1 MSVTSA
7 LAGALSGLSATSR
20 QAEILSS
27 NVANATTPGYARRQ
41 VSLGATVL
49 AGHGQGVQVQG
60 ITRDVDRHLLGERRL
75 AEAGGGDRDVR
86 AEFLKRMEQT
96 FGTPDSAGSLAARVA
111 AFDQAL
117 VEAAG
122 RPESQARL
130 NGIASTAKALAAGL
144 AAATKD
150 IQAARASAD
159 RRIGEEVGRLNSTLA
174 QLQEL
179 NVELR
184 SFTGAGRDISALLD
198 KRQQLVDQI
207 SAIVPVREVPRD
219 LNQIALFTTGG
230 APLLEGSASV
240 IGFTTT
246 HTVTPE
252 MTQALGG
259 LSGITINGRPFDT
272 AGTASPILGG
282 TLGALF
288 AVRDELAVTAQG
300 RLDAAARDLV
310 ERFASPTVDPS
321 LAPGNPGLFTDGGS
335 AFDPLD
341 EIGLAGRLSL
351 NAAADPAQGGALFRL
366 RDGLG
371 TAAEGPPGNGTLL
384 AALHDALTSARPLA
398 STGFAAGSRSFAML
412 TGDILSDTAA
422 ARLSAQSEQ
431 SFASAKLTALTDLEA
446 QNGIDTDQEMQELL
460 VIEKNY
466 AANAKVIQAV
476 ADMIDTLIRLDG

>member
-41 VSLGATVL
+41 VSLGSAVL

-60 ITRDVDRHLLGERRL
+60 VTRDVDRHLLGERRI
-75 AEAGGGDRDVR
+75 AQAGGGDRDVR
-86 AEFLKRMEQT
+86 AEFLKRVEQA
-96 FGTPDSAGSLAARVA
+96 FGTPDSQGSLAARLA
-111 AFDQAL
+111 AFDQSL

-122 RPESQARL
+122 RPDSQARL
-130 NGIASTAKALAAGL
+130 NGIATAAKSLAAGL
-144 AAATKD
+144 ATASKD
-150 IQAARASAD
+150 IQAARATAD
-159 RRIGEEVGRLNSTLA
+159 RRIGEEVGKLNSTLS

-207 SAIVPVREVPRD
+207 SAIVPVREIPRD

-230 APLLEGSASV
+230 APLLEGSAAV
-240 IGFTTT
+240 IGFTPT
-246 HTVTPE
+246 HTITPE

-259 LSGITINGRPFDT
+259 LSGITINGRPYDT
-272 AGTASPILGG
+272 AGSASPILGG

-288 AVRDELAVTAQG
+288 AVRDDLAVSAQG
-300 RLDAAARDLV
+300 KLDAAARDLV
-310 ERFASPTVDPS
+310 ERFGSSTVDPT
-321 LAPGNPGLFTDGGS
+321 LAPGAPGLFTDAG
-335 AFDPLD
+335 APFDPLN
-341 EIGLAGRLSL
+341 ETGLAGRLML
-351 NAAADPAQGGALFRL
+351 NAAADPAQGGALFRM

-371 TAAEGPPGNGTLL
+371 AATEGPPGNGSLL
-384 AALHDALTSARPLA
+384 TALHAALTAARPLA
-398 STGFAAGSRSFAML
+398 SSGFAVGTRSFAVL
-412 TGDILSDTAA
+412 TGDILSDASA
-422 ARLSAQSEQ
+422 QRLSAQSEQ

>member
-7 LAGALSGLSATSR
+7 LSGALSGLSATSR

-41 VSLGATVL
+41 VSLGSAVL

-60 ITRDVDRHLLGERRL
+60 VTRDIDRHLLGERRI
-75 AEAGGGDRDVR
+75 AQAGGGDRDVR
-86 AEFLKRMEQT
+86 AEFLKRVEQA
-96 FGTPDSAGSLAARVA
+96 FGTPDSEGSLAARLA
-111 AFDQAL
+111 AFDQSL

-122 RPESQARL
+122 RPESQVRL
-130 NGIASTAKALAAGL
+130 NGVATTARSLAAGL
-144 AAATKD
+144 ASATRD
-150 IQAARASAD
+150 IQAARATAD
-159 RRIGEEVGRLNSTLA
+159 RRIGEEVGKLNATLA

-207 SAIVPVREVPRD
+207 ASIVPVREIPRD

-230 APLLEGSASV
+230 APLLEGSAAV
-240 IGFTTT
+240 IGFSPT
-246 HTVTPE
+246 HTITPE

-259 LSGITINGRPFDT
+259 LSGITINGRPYDT
-272 AGTASPILGG
+272 AGSASPILGG

-288 AVRDELAVTAQG
+288 AVRDELAISAQG
-300 RLDAAARDLV
+300 KLDAAARDLV
-310 ERFASPTVDPS
+310 ERFASSTVDPT
-321 LAPGNPGLFTDGGS
+321 LAPGTPGLFTDAG
-335 AFDPLD
+335 AALDPLN
-341 EIGLAGRLSL
+341 ETGLAGRLML

-371 TAAEGPPGNGTLL
+371 AATEGPPGNGTLL
-384 AALHDALTSARPLA
+384 TALHVALTATRPLA
-398 STGFAAGSRSFAML
+398 SSNFVAGSRSFANL
-412 TGDILSDTAA
+412 TGDILSDASA
-422 ARLSAQSEQ
+422 QRLSAQSEQ
-431 SFASAKLTALTDLEA
+431 SFASARLTALTDLEA

>member
-1 MSVTSA
+1 MSITSA
-7 LAGALSGLSATSR
+7 LAGALSGLSAASR

-41 VSLGATVL
+41 VSLGSAVL
-49 AGHGQGVQVQG
+49 AGHGQGVQINGV
-60 ITRDVDRHLLGERRL
+60 TRDVDRHLLGERRV
-75 AEAGGGDRDVR
+75 AQAGGGDRDVR
-86 AEFLKRMEQT
+86 AEFLKRLEQAL
-96 FGTPDSAGSLAARVA
+96 GTPDSEGSLGARLA
-111 AFDQAL
+111 AFDQSL

-130 NGIASTAKALAAGL
+130 NGIAATARSLAAGL
-144 AAATKD
+144 ATATKD
-150 IQAARASAD
+150 IQAARATAD
-159 RRIGEEVGRLNSTLA
+159 RRIGEEVDRLNSTLA

-207 SAIVPVREVPRD
+207 SAIVPVREIPRD

-230 APLLEGSASV
+230 APLLEGSPSV
-240 IGFTTT
+240 IGFTPT
-246 HTVTPE
+246 HTITPE

-259 LSGITINGRPFDT
+259 LSGITINGRPYAT
-272 AGTASPILGG
+272 AGSASPILGG

-288 AVRDELAVTAQG
+288 AVRDDLAVTAQG
-300 RLDAAARDLV
+300 KLDAVARDLV
-310 ERFASPTVDPS
+310 ERFSATGIDPT
-321 LAPGNPGLFTDGGS
+321 LLPGAPGLFADAGA
-335 AFDPLD
+335 AFNPAD
-341 EIGLAGRLSL
+341 EVGLAGRLTL
-351 NAAADPAQGGALFRL
+351 NAAADPGQGGALFRL

-371 TAAEGPPGNGTLL
+371 AVTEGPPGNGSLL
-384 AALHDALTSARPLA
+384 TALHAALTGARPRA

-412 TGDILSDTAA
+412 TSDLMSDIASS
-422 ARLSAQSEQ
+422 RLSAQSEQ
-431 SFASAKLTALTDLEA
+431 SFAAAKLTALTDLEA
-446 QNGIDTDQEMQELL
+446 QNGIDTDQEMQDLL

>member
-20 QAEILSS
+20 QAEILAS

-41 VSLGATVL
+41 VSLGSAVL
-49 AGHGQGVQVQG
+49 AGQGQGVQVLG
-60 ITRDVDRHLLGERRL
+60 VTRDVDRQLLGERRI
-75 AEAGGGDRDVR
+75 AQAGGGDRDVR
-86 AEFLKRMEQT
+86 AKFLNRVEQAL
-96 FGTPDSAGSLAARVA
+96 GSPDSAGSLAARLA

-122 RPESQARL
+122 RPDSQARL
-130 NGIASTAKALAAGL
+130 NGIAATAKSLTSGL
-144 AAATKD
+144 AAATND
-150 IQAARASAD
+150 IQAARATAD
-159 RRIGEEVGRLNSTLA
+159 RQIGEEVGKLNSTLA
-174 QLQEL
+174 QLQDL

-207 SAIVPVREVPRD
+207 SAIVPVREIPRD

-230 APLLEGSASV
+230 APLLEGSAAI
-240 IGFTTT
+240 IGFATT
-246 HTVTPE
+246 HIITPE
-252 MTQALGG
+252 MTQASGG
-259 LSGITINGRPFDT
+259 LSGITINGRPYDT
-272 AGTASPILGG
+272 AGSASPLLGG
-282 TLGALF
+282 SLGALF
-288 AVRDELAVTAQG
+288 AVRDELAVGAQG
-300 RLDAAARDLV
+300 KLDAVARDLV
-310 ERFASPTVDPS
+310 ERFSSASVDPT
-321 LAPGNPGLFTDGGS
+321 LAPGAPGLFTDAGA
-335 AFDPLD
+335 AFDPLF
-341 EIGLAGRLSL
+341 ETGLAGRLAL

-371 TAAEGPPGNGTLL
+371 AATEGPPGNGTLITAL
-384 AALHDALTSARPLA
+384 HAALTGARPLA
-398 STGFAAGSRSFAML
+398 STGFAAGTRSFATL
-412 TGDILSDTAA
+412 TGDLMSDASGL
-422 ARLSAQSEQ
+422 RLSAQSEQ

-446 QNGIDTDQEMQELL
+446 QDGIDTDQEMQLLL

>member
-1 MSVTSA
+1 MSITSA
-7 LAGALSGLSATSR
+7 LAGALSGLSASSR

-41 VSLGATVL
+41 VGLGAAVL
-49 AGHGQGVQVQG
+49 AGHGQGVQVLG
-60 ITRDVDRHLLGERRL
+60 VTRDVDRHLLGERRV
-75 AEAGGGDRDVR
+75 AQAGSGDRDVR
-86 AEFLKRMEQT
+86 AEFLKRVEQT
-96 FGTPDSAGSLAARVA
+96 LGTADNPSSLAARLA

-130 NGIASTAKALAAGL
+130 NNIAATAKSLMTGL
-144 AAATKD
+144 AAATTD
-150 IQAARASAD
+150 IQNARASAD
-159 RRIGEEVGRLNSTLA
+159 RRIGEEVGKLNSTLQ
-174 QLQEL
+174 QLHEL
-179 NVELR
+179 NVNLR

-198 KRQQLVDQI
+198 ERQRLVDQI

-230 APLLEGSASV
+230 APLLEGSAAV
-240 IGFTTT
+240 IGFTPV
-246 HTVTPE
+246 HTITPD

-259 LSGITINGRPFDT
+259 LSGITINGRPYDT
-272 AGTASPILGG
+272 SGSASPILGG

-288 AVRDELAVTAQG
+288 AVRDELAVGAQG
-300 RLDAAARDLV
+300 KLDAAARDLV
-310 ERFASPTVDPS
+310 ERFQGLDPT
-321 LAPGNPGLFTDGGS
+321 LAPGAAGLFTDAGG
-335 AFDPLD
+335 AFDPLN
-341 EIGLAGRLSL
+341 EGGLAGRLRL
-351 NAAADPAQGGALFRL
+351 NPAADPAQGGALFRL

-371 TAAEGPPGNGTLL
+371 AATEGPPGNGTLL
-384 AALHDALTSARPLA
+384 TALHAALTGARPLS
-398 STGFAAGSRSFAML
+398 STGFAAGNRSFAVL
-412 TGDILSDTAA
+412 TSDILSDTSAQ
-422 ARLSAQSEQ
+422 RLSAQSEQ
-431 SFASAKLTALTDLEA
+431 SFSAARLTALTDLEA

>member
-7 LAGALSGLSATSR
+7 LAGALSGLSAASR

-41 VSLGATVL
+41 VGLGAAVL
-49 AGHGQGVQVQG
+49 AGHGQGVQVLG
-60 ITRDVDRHLLGERRL
+60 VTRDVDRHLLGERRV
-75 AEAGGGDRDVR
+75 AQAGSGDRDVR
-86 AEFLKRMEQT
+86 AEFLRRVEQT
-96 FGTPDSAGSLAARVA
+96 LGTADNPSSLAARLA
-111 AFDQAL
+111 SFDQAL

-130 NGIASTAKALAAGL
+130 NNIAATAKSLMTGL
-144 AAATKD
+144 ASATID
-150 IQAARASAD
+150 IQNARASAD
-159 RRIGEEVGRLNSTLA
+159 RRIDEDVGKLNSTLQ
-174 QLQEL
+174 QLHEL
-179 NVELR
+179 NVNLR

-198 KRQQLVDQI
+198 ERQRLVDQI

-230 APLLEGSASV
+230 APLLEGSAAV
-240 IGFTTT
+240 IGFTPV
-246 HTVTPE
+246 HTITPD

-259 LSGITINGRPFDT
+259 LSGITINGRPYDT
-272 AGTASPILGG
+272 SGSASPILGG

-288 AVRDELAVTAQG
+288 AVRDELAVGAQG
-300 RLDAAARDLV
+300 KLDAAARDLV
-310 ERFASPTVDPS
+310 ERFQDLDPT
-321 LAPGNPGLFTDGGS
+321 LAPGAAGLFTDAGG
-335 AFDPLD
+335 AFDPLN
-341 EIGLAGRLSL
+341 EVGLAGRLRL

-371 TAAEGPPGNGTLL
+371 AATEGPPGNGTLL
-384 AALHDALTSARPLA
+384 TALHAALTGARPLA
-398 STGFAAGSRSFAML
+398 STGFTAGNRSFAVL
-412 TGDILSDTAA
+412 TSDILSNASA
-422 ARLSAQSEQ
+422 LRLSAQSEQ
-431 SFASAKLTALTDLEA
+431 SFSAARLTALTDLEA

>member
-41 VSLGATVL
+41 VGLGAAVL
-49 AGHGQGVQVQG
+49 AGHGQGVQILGV
-60 ITRDVDRHLLGERRL
+60 TRDVDRHLLGERRI
-75 AEAGGGDRDVR
+75 AQAGDGDRSVR
-86 AEFLKRMEQT
+86 AAFLNRIEQSL
-96 FGTPDSAGSLAARVA
+96 GTPDSPGSLAARLA

-130 NGIASTAKALAAGL
+130 GNIASTAKSLIAGF
-144 AAATKD
+144 AAATTD
-150 IQAARASAD
+150 IQQARASAD
-159 RRIGEEVGRLNSTLA
+159 RRIGEEVGKLNATLK
-174 QLQEL
+174 QLHEL

-184 SFTGAGRDISALLD
+184 SFSGAGRDVSALLD
-198 KRQQLVDQI
+198 ERQRLVDQI
-207 SAIVPVREVPRD
+207 SAIVPVRELPRD

-230 APLLEGSASV
+230 APLLDGSAAE
-240 IGFTTT
+240 IGFIPV

-259 LSGITINGRPFDT
+259 LSGITINGRPYES
-272 AGTASPILGG
+272 AGSASPILGG

-288 AVRDELAVTAQG
+288 AVRDELAVGAQG
-300 RLDAAARDLV
+300 KIDAAARDLV
-310 ERFASPTVDPS
+310 ERFNNLDPT
-321 LAPGNPGLFTDGGS
+321 LAPGAAGLFTDGGA
-335 AFDPLD
+335 AFDPLN
-341 EIGLAGRLSL
+341 EVGLAGRLRL

-371 TAAEGPPGNGTLL
+371 AATEGPPGNGTLL
-384 AALHDALTSARPLA
+384 TALHAALTGARPLSSA
-398 STGFAAGSRSFAML
+398 GFAAGNRSFAML
-412 TGDILSDTAA
+412 TSDILSDTSAL
-422 ARLSAQSEQ
+422 RLSAESEQ
-431 SFASAKLTALTDLEA
+431 TFSAARLTALTDLEA

-466 AANAKVIQAV
+466 AANAKVIQA
-476 ADMIDTLIRLDG
+476 AAEMIDTLIRLDG

>member
-41 VSLGATVL
+41 VSLGSAVL
-49 AGHGQGVQVQG
+49 AGHGQGVQVLG
-60 ITRDVDRHLLGERRL
+60 VTRDVDRQLLGERRI
-75 AEAGGGDRDVR
+75 AQAGGGDRDVR
-86 AEFLKRMEQT
+86 AKFLNRVEQAL
-96 FGTPDSAGSLAARVA
+96 GSPDSAGSLAARLA

-122 RPESQARL
+122 RPDSQARL
-130 NGIASTAKALAAGL
+130 NAVALTAKALAAGL
-144 AAATKD
+144 ASATTD
-150 IQAARASAD
+150 IQAARATAD
-159 RRIGEEVGRLNSTLA
+159 RQIGEEVGKLNSTLA
-174 QLQEL
+174 QLQDL

-207 SAIVPVREVPRD
+207 SAIVPVREIPRD

-230 APLLEGSASV
+230 APLLEGSAA
-240 IGFTTT
+240 IFGFATT
-246 HTVTPE
+246 HTITPE
-252 MTQALGG
+252 MTQASGG
-259 LSGITINGRPFDT
+259 LSGITINGRRYDT
-272 AGTASPILGG
+272 AGSASPLLGG
-282 TLGALF
+282 SLGALF
-288 AVRDELAVTAQG
+288 AVRDELAVGVQG
-300 RLDAAARDLV
+300 NLDAVARDLV
-310 ERFASPTVDPS
+310 ERFSSTTVDPT
-321 LAPGNPGLFTDGGS
+321 LAPGAPGLFTDAGA
-335 AFDPLD
+335 AFDPLY
-341 EIGLAGRLSL
+341 ETGLAGRLAL
-351 NAAADPAQGGALFRL
+351 NAAVDPAQGGALFRQ

-371 TAAEGPPGNGTLL
+371 AATEGPPGNGTLITAL
-384 AALHDALTSARPLA
+384 QAALTGARPLA
-398 STGFAAGSRSFAML
+398 SIGFAAGTRSFATL
-412 TGDILSDTAA
+412 TGDLMSDASGL
-422 ARLSAQSEQ
+422 RLSAQSEQ

-446 QNGIDTDQEMQELL
+446 QDGIDTDQEMQLLL

>member
-41 VSLGATVL
+41 VGLGAAVL
-49 AGHGQGVQVQG
+49 AGQGQGVQILGV
-60 ITRDVDRHLLGERRL
+60 TRDVDRHLLGERRL

-86 AEFLKRMEQT
+86 AGFLARLEQT
-96 FGTPDSAGSLAARVA
+96 LGTPDSAGSLAARLA

-130 NGIASTAKALAAGL
+130 QSVAVTAKSLTDGL

-150 IQAARASAD
+150 IQAARSTAD
-159 RRIGEEVGRLNSTLA
+159 RRIGEEVGRLNATIG
-174 QLQEL
+174 QLHEL

-184 SFTGAGRDISALLD
+184 SFTGAGRDVSALLD
-198 KRQQLVDQI
+198 ERQRLVDQI
-207 SAIVPVREVPRD
+207 SAIVPIREVPRD
-219 LNQIALFTTGG
+219 LNQIALYTVGG
-230 APLLEGSASV
+230 APLLEGSPSV
-240 IGFTTT
+240 IGFSPT

-259 LSGITINGRPFDT
+259 LSGITINGLPFDT

-288 AVRDELAVTAQG
+288 AVRDDLAVSAQG
-300 RLDAAARDLV
+300 KLDAVARDLV
-310 ERFASPTVDPS
+310 ERFADAGVDPT
-321 LAPGNPGLFTDGGS
+321 LVPGAPGLFTDAGL

-341 EIGLAGRLSL
+341 EVGLAGRLRL
-351 NAAADPAQGGALFRL
+351 NALADPSQGGALFRL

-371 TAAEGPPGNGTLL
+371 AATEGPPGNGTLL
-384 AALHDALTSARPLA
+384 NALHQTLTSTRPLA
-398 STGFAAGSRSFAML
+398 STGFTAGSRSFATL
-412 TGDILSDTAA
+412 TGDLLSDVSAG
-422 ARLSAQSEQ
+422 RLSAQSEQ
-431 SFASAKLTALTDLEA
+431 TFAAAKLTALSDLEA

-460 VIEKNY
+460 VIERNY

-476 ADMIDTLIRLDG
+476 AEMIDTLIRLDG

>member
-7 LAGALSGLSATSR
+7 LAGALSGLSANAR

-41 VSLGATVL
+41 VGLGSAVL
-49 AGHGQGVQVQG
+49 AGHGQGVQVLG
-60 ITRDVDRHLLGERRL
+60 VTRDVDRHLLGERRL
-75 AEAGGGDRDVR
+75 AQAGGGDRDVR
-86 AEFLKRMEQT
+86 TEFLKRMEQS
-96 FGTPDSAGSLAARVA
+96 FGTPDSEGSLAARLS
-111 AFDQAL
+111 AFDQSL

-130 NGIASTAKALAAGL
+130 NGIATTAKSLAAGL
-144 AAATKD
+144 AAASKD

-179 NVELR
+179 NVDLR

-240 IGFTTT
+240 VGFSPT
-246 HTVTPE
+246 HTITPE

-259 LSGITINGRPFDT
+259 LSGITINGRPYDT
-272 AGTASPILGG
+272 AGSASPILGG

-288 AVRDELAVTAQG
+288 AVRDDLAVSAQG
-300 RLDAAARDLV
+300 KLDAAARDLV

-321 LAPGNPGLFTDGGS
+321 LAIGAPGLFTDGGT

-341 EIGLAGRLSL
+341 EIGLAGRLML
-351 NAAADPAQGGALFRL
+351 NAAADPAQGGSLFRL

-371 TAAEGPPGNGTLL
+371 AATEGPPGSGTLL
-384 AALHDALTSARPLA
+384 TALHAALTGARPLA
-398 STGFAAGSRSFAML
+398 STGFAAGSRSFATL
-412 TGDILSDTAA
+412 TGDILSDTSAL
-422 ARLSAQSEQ
+422 RLSAQSEQ

-446 QNGIDTDQEMQELL
+446 QNGIDTDQEMQNLL

>member
-41 VSLGATVL
+41 VGLGSAVL
-49 AGHGQGVQVQG
+49 AGHGQGVQVLG
-60 ITRDVDRHLLGERRL
+60 VTRDVDRHLLGERRI
-75 AEAGGGDRDVR
+75 AQAGGGDRDVR
-86 AEFLKRMEQT
+86 AEFLKRVEQSL
-96 FGTPDSAGSLAARVA
+96 GTADTPSSLAARLA

-117 VEAAG
+117 VEASG
-122 RPESQARL
+122 RPESQTRL
-130 NGIASTAKALAAGL
+130 NGVAATAKSLMAGL
-144 AAATKD
+144 AAATTD
-150 IQAARASAD
+150 IQNARASAD
-159 RRIGEEVGRLNSTLA
+159 RRIGEEVGKLNATLQ
-174 QLQEL
+174 QLHEL
-179 NVELR
+179 NVNLR

-198 KRQQLVDQI
+198 QRQRLVDQI
-207 SAIVPVREVPRD
+207 SSIVPIREIPRD
-219 LNQIALFTTGG
+219 LNQIALFTVGG

-240 IGFTTT
+240 IGFTPV
-246 HTVTPE
+246 HTITPE

-259 LSGITINGRPFDT
+259 LSGITINGRPYDT
-272 AGTASPILGG
+272 AGSASPILGG

-288 AVRDELAVTAQG
+288 AVRDELAVSAQG
-300 RLDAAARDLV
+300 KLDAAARDLI
-310 ERFASPTVDPS
+310 ERFEGLDPTVV
-321 LAPGNPGLFTDGGS
+321 PGAPGLFTDAGS

-341 EIGLAGRLSL
+341 EVGLAGRLRL
-351 NAAADPAQGGALFRL
+351 NAAADPDQGGALFRL

-371 TAAEGPPGNGTLL
+371 AATEGPPGNGSLL
-384 AALHDALTSARPLA
+384 GALHSALGATRPLS
-398 STGFAAGSRSFAML
+398 STGFAGGSRSFAVL
-412 TGDILSDTAA
+412 TSDILSSASA
-422 ARLSAQSEQ
+422 IRLSAQSEQ
-431 SFASAKLTALTDLEA
+431 SFSAARLTALTDLEA

>member
-41 VSLGATVL
+41 VSLGSAVL
-49 AGHGQGVQVQG
+49 AGHGQGVQVLG
-60 ITRDVDRHLLGERRL
+60 VIRDVDRQLLGERRI
-75 AEAGGGDRDVR
+75 AQAGGGDRDVR
-86 AEFLKRMEQT
+86 AAFLARAEQAL
-96 FGTPDSAGSLAARVA
+96 GTPDSAGSLAARLA

-130 NGIASTAKALAAGL
+130 NGIATTAKSLVAGL
-144 AAATKD
+144 AAATRD
-150 IQAARASAD
+150 IQTARASAD
-159 RRIGEEVGRLNSTLA
+159 RQIGDEVGKLNSTLA
-174 QLQEL
+174 QLQDL

-207 SAIVPVREVPRD
+207 SAIVPVREIPRD

-230 APLLEGSASV
+230 ASLLEGSAAV
-240 IGFTTT
+240 IGFATT
-246 HTVTPE
+246 HTITPD
-252 MTQALGG
+252 MTQASGG
-259 LSGITINGRPFDT
+259 LSGITINGRPYDT
-272 AGTASPILGG
+272 AGPASPILGG
-282 TLGALF
+282 SLGALF
-288 AVRDELAVTAQG
+288 AVRDELAVGAQG
-300 RLDAAARDLV
+300 KLDAAARDLV
-310 ERFASPTVDPS
+310 ERFASSTVDPT
-321 LAPGNPGLFTDGGS
+321 LAPGAPGLFTDAGA

-341 EIGLAGRLSL
+341 EAGLAGRLSL
-351 NAAADPAQGGALFRL
+351 NGAADPAQGGALFRL

-371 TAAEGPPGNGTLL
+371 AATEGPAGNGTLIT
-384 AALHDALTSARPLA
+384 ALHTALSGTRPLS
-398 STGFAAGSRSFAML
+398 STGFAAGTRSFASL
-412 TGDILSDTAA
+412 TGDLMSDASA
-422 ARLSAQSEQ
+422 LRLSAQSDQ
-431 SFASAKLTALTDLEA
+431 SFAASKLTALTDLEA
-446 QNGIDTDQEMQELL
+446 QNGIDTDQEMQDLL

>member
-7 LAGALSGLSATSR
+7 LAGALSGLSATAR

-49 AGHGQGVQVQG
+49 AGHGQGVQVLG
-60 ITRDVDRHLLGERRL
+60 IARDVDRPLLAERRL
-75 AEAGGGDRDVR
+75 AQAGTGDRDVR
-86 AEFLKRMEQT
+86 ADFLKRVEQSL
-96 FGTPDSAGSLAARVA
+96 GTADNPASLAARLA

-130 NGIASTAKALAAGL
+130 NSVASTAKSLMAGL
-144 AAATKD
+144 ATASGE
-150 IQAARASAD
+150 IQNARATAD
-159 RRIGEEVGRLNSTLA
+159 RRIGEEVTRLNTALQ
-174 QLQEL
+174 QLHDL
-179 NVELR
+179 NVNLR
-184 SFTGAGRDISALLD
+184 SFSGAGRDISALMD
-198 KRQQLVDQI
+198 ERQRLVDQI
-207 SAIVPVREVPRD
+207 SDIVPVRELPRD

-230 APLLEGSASV
+230 APLLDGSAAV
-240 IGFTTT
+240 IGFTPV
-246 HTVTPE
+246 HTITPD

-272 AGTASPILGG
+272 AGSASPILGG

-288 AVRDELAVTAQG
+288 AVRDELAVGAQG
-300 RLDAAARDLV
+300 KLDAAARDLV
-310 ERFASPTVDPS
+310 ERFQGLDPT
-321 LAPGNPGLFTDGGS
+321 LAPGAAGLFTDGGA

-341 EIGLAGRLSL
+341 EIGLAGRLQL
-351 NAAADPAQGGALFRL
+351 NAAADPAQGGSLFRL

-371 TAAEGPPGNGTLL
+371 ATTEGPPGNGTLL
-384 AALHDALTSARPLA
+384 AAFHEALTASRPLS
-398 STGFAAGSRSFAML
+398 STGFAAGNRSFAL
-412 TGDILSDTAA
+412 LASDIQSDSSAQ
-422 ARLSAQSEQ
+422 RLSAEAEK
-431 SFASAKLTALTDLEA
+431 SFASARLTALSDLEA